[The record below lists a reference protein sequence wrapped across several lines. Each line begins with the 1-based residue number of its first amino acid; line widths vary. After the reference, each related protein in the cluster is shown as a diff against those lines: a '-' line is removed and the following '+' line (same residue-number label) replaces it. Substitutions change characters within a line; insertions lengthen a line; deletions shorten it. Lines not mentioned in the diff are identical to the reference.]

1 MIPAVV
7 FQTRI
12 NLTENEFVVNYVNQA
27 VVTLFG
33 LDASAGGPALFSP
46 ALFSIDDFMAL
57 IQPDDLKSLGERFA
71 ERTWALGQYHE
82 QCRLLLPGTGVRW
95 LDIIADPEAQPEG
108 WVVWR
113 GVITDI
119 TAVKQAEEALR
130 LGQERFELAV
140 QTGGI
145 GVWDMDLATQ
155 KCVWDARMYEFY
167 GVDPDSFDISGA
179 AWRMLL
185 HLEDPDQTCGEWDAI
200 LSSGAVLDCEFQI
213 NRPNGSPRYMRGLA
227 RLIRGPDGVPRRAV
241 GINLDIT
248 ERWELHHKLE
258 HMAAHDALT
267 GLPNRVTFEQKLEEA
282 CDQAHREDREHV
294 LCFMDL
300 DRFKILNDSAGHA
313 AGDAF
318 LRQVGNLIQSSIG
331 DHARG
336 RYQGQGQRGQEPH
349 EQDFTARLG
358 GDEFALLLYDC
369 STARA
374 EYRARELID
383 AIRAIRLSWEGKVY
397 DIGGSIGLTAI
408 TGKSPSPVELMSQ
421 ADVACYAAKAAG
433 RNQVL
438 LYGGRNGA
446 AERHHREILVASGIR
461 RAIEAGQLELFA
473 QEILTLDGA
482 KFARSSLGG
491 RHVEIL
497 LRMKDAYGRML
508 RPGSFIP
515 AAERYDLMGNLDRW
529 VLENALIVYGEALA
543 AIGDLSIS
551 INLSANSLND
561 PLFWPFLSETL
572 KASRL
577 PPQRVNFEIT
587 ETAMINNL
595 DSARNFMSVV
605 RGAGHGLILDDFGTG
620 LSSFNYLKQ
629 FPIDGLKIDGS
640 FIRPMKGSPVD
651 RVIVES
657 INEIAHKLGIWTV
670 AEFVENA
677 ETLQIVRA
685 IGIDQAQ
692 GYAIGRP
699 VPLDTMIGQQTALL
713 ASLF

>member
-1 MIPAVV
+1 MTVVSEAAGNPPELLSIIPAIV

-12 NLTENEFVVNYVNQA
+12 KLSENKFHVDYVNQGA
-27 VVTLFG
+27 IELLG
-33 LDASAGGPALFSP
+33 LDAATFDPAAFAVEDFL
-46 ALFSIDDFMAL
+46 ALL
-57 IQPDDLKSLGERFA
+57 HPDDLEEQYQRFSDST
-71 ERTWALGQYHE
+71 RDLSQYHQ
-82 QCRLLLPGTGVRW
+82 QCRLLPAGPGVRW
-95 LDIIADPEAQPEG
+95 LDIVADPEVQSDG

-119 TAVKQAEEALR
+119 TAVKQTEEAFR
-130 LGQERFELAV
+130 SGQERFELAV

-145 GVWDMDLATQ
+145 GVWEMDFTTR

-167 GVDPDSFDISGA
+167 GVDPGSFGA
-179 AWRMLL
+179 SMESWVALL
-185 HLEDPDQTCGEWDAI
+185 DLEDGDRSCREWDAI
-200 LSSGAVLDCEFQI
+200 LLSGEVLDREFQI
-213 NRPNGSPRYMRGLA
+213 NRPDRGPRYMRGLA
-227 RLIRGPDGVPRRAV
+227 RLIRGPDGTPLRVV

-248 ERWELHHKLE
+248 DRWELQQQLE

-267 GLPNRVTFEQKLEEA
+267 GLPNRVTFERKLEEA
-282 CDQAHREDREHV
+282 LRRAQSEGREHV

-300 DRFKILNDSAGHA
+300 DRFKIVNDSAGHA
-313 AGDAF
+313 AGDSF
-318 LRQVGNLIQSSIG
+318 LRQVGYLLQSSVG
-331 DHARG
+331 D
-336 RYQGQGQRGQEPH
+336 EN
-349 EQDFTARLG
+349 FTARLG

-369 STARA
+369 TSARA
-374 EYRARELID
+374 EHRARELID
-383 AIRAIRLSWEGKVY
+383 AIRAIRLHWEGKVY
-397 DIGGSIGLTAI
+397 DIGASIGLTAI
-408 TGKSPSPVELMSQ
+408 NAKSPGPMDLMSQ
-421 ADVACYAAKAAG
+421 ADVACYAAKASG
-433 RNQVL
+433 RNQIL

-473 QEILTLDGA
+473 QDILTLDGT
-482 KFARSSLGG
+482 KSRSSPSGA

-497 LRMKDAYGRML
+497 LRMKDASGRVL

-515 AAERYDLMGNLDRW
+515 AAERYDLMSNLDRW
-529 VLENALIVYGEALA
+529 VLENTLILRGEALA
-543 AIGDLSIS
+543 AVEGLSIS

-572 KASRL
+572 QASGL
-577 PPQRVNFEIT
+577 APERVSFEIT

-595 DSARNFMSVV
+595 DSAQNFMSVV
-605 RGAGHGLILDDFGTG
+605 RAAGHALILDDFGTG

-640 FIRPMKGSPVD
+640 FIRPMKDSPVD

-657 INEIAHKLGIWTV
+657 INEIAHKLGIRTV

-677 ETLQIVRA
+677 ETLEIVRA

-699 VPLDTMIGQQTALL
+699 LPLDAIIEQHVVRTV
-713 ASLF
+713 SLF